1 MRGALVVLHRWCGLF
16 IAGFLFVAG
25 LTGAVIAWDHEL
37 DEWVNPQLFL
47 AASGTTDSP
56 LPPLELARR
65 AEAADPRLR
74 VSFLPLTL
82 EPGHTAMLGVAARI
96 DPTTGAPYS
105 LGFNQLA
112 MDPATGQ
119 IQGRRQWGQISLS
132 RENLLPFLYKL
143 HYTMHIP
150 KGWGI
155 DFGVWLMGAVSAV
168 WIVDCFLALY
178 ISFPSARTWRKSLRF
193 RLRHGGAKFNFDVHR
208 SGGVWVWGLLLMLAV
223 TSVSLN
229 LGTQVMRPL
238 VSVFSPLTPS
248 PFQSRH
254 GSRERERAEPLL
266 DRGQAIAAAEA
277 EGRHRGWITPA
288 GSIFYAQRFGIYGV
302 AFFTPEDDRDDDG
315 MGNEVLYLD
324 GDTGAI
330 VGAKVP
336 GQGTAGDIFMQ
347 AQLPLHSGRLLG
359 TPGRVLMSLMGIF
372 VAALSMTGLVIWA
385 RKRRARAT
393 HKLRLQAASRTSS
406 AISDSRPSSKRASRF

>member
-37 DEWVNPQLFL
+37 DEWANPQLFQ
-47 AASGTTDSP
+47 AASGVTHTP

-74 VSFLPLTL
+74 VSFVPLAL

-96 DPTTGAPYS
+96 DPATGAPYP

-112 MDPATGQ
+112 MDPATGLA
-119 IQGRRQWGQISLS
+119 QGWRQWGRISLS
-132 RENLLPFLYKL
+132 REHLLPFLYKL

-150 KGWGI
+150 KAWGI
-155 DFGVWLMGAVSAV
+155 EWGGWLMGVVSAV
-168 WIVDCFLALY
+168 WIVDCLVALW
-178 ISFPSARTWRKSLRF
+178 ISFPHARSWRKSFAF
-193 RLRHGGAKFNFDVHR
+193 RLRQGGAKLNFDLHR

-229 LGTQVMRPL
+229 LGNQVMRPL
-238 VSVFSPLTPS
+238 VSVFSPLTPT
-248 PFQSRH
+248 PFQVRA
-254 GSRERERAEPLL
+254 GSRERERVDPLL
-266 DRGQAIAAAEA
+266 NREQAIAAAEA
-277 EGRHRGWITPA
+277 EGRRRGWSAPA
-288 GSIFYAQRFGIYGV
+288 GSLFYAQRFGIYGV
-302 AFFTPEDDRDDDG
+302 AFFTPDNDRDDNG

-330 VGAKVP
+330 VGDKVP
-336 GQGTAGDIFMQ
+336 GHGSAGDVFMQ
-347 AQLPLHSGRLLG
+347 AQLPLHSGRILG
-359 TPGRVLMSLMGIF
+359 TPGRVAVSAMGVL
-372 VAALSMTGLVIWA
+372 VAMLSVTGVVIWV
-385 RKRRARAT
+385 RKRRARRAAE
-393 HKLRLQAASRTSS
+393 RAAQA
-406 AISDSRPSSKRASRF
+406 